1 MFQFKITGRLF
12 CRNNR
17 IIERMNFKTKM
28 TIGVFVFATCIP
40 TQAREIANTATE
52 TDPTIENTNDISDF
66 VFEEDIISDTISAI
80 PEEFSDRLDF
90 LLHMWAVENVVAT
103 EYSSTDNP
111 PTVLPDSVYRN
122 RLAALPCIM
131 EMPYNSHVKSFIN
144 LYTVQKRRHSE
155 VMLGLGNYYF
165 PIFEEVLA
173 ANDMPLE
180 LKYLPV
186 IESALNPSAFSR
198 MGAAGLWQFMVATGR
213 MYGLE
218 INSLVDERMDP
229 IKSTHAAVRYL
240 KDLYAIY
247 GDWNLVI
254 AAYNC
259 GPGNVRKAISRS
271 GGKRDYWA
279 IYPHLPRETRSY
291 VPIFIAATYTMEYAS
306 EHNLFPATVDV
317 PIISDTIQVTEPI
330 HFEQIASVIN
340 IPLDQLKRL
349 NPQYRRNIIP
359 GAYKPYSLCL
369 PAHYLSPFIEKYS
382 EITQY
387 KADELI
393 NNRRKEIEAARQ
405 LPSGA
410 SGKVI
415 YHTVRSG
422 QTLGGIAQT
431 YGVSVS
437 KLRQWNNINGSFI
450 KAGQKLKIMK

>member
-1 MFQFKITGRLF
+1 MFQFKITDKLF
-12 CRNNR
+12 CRNNC
-17 IIERMNFKTKM
+17 ITERMNFKNKM
-28 TIGVFVFATCIP
+28 TIGMLVFATCVP
-40 TQAREIANTATE
+40 TQAREIANAATE
-52 TDPTIENTNDISDF
+52 TEPTIENIDEIPDF

-80 PEEFSDRLDF
+80 PEEFSDRLDY
-90 LLHMWAVENVVAT
+90 LLHMWAVENAAAT
-103 EYSSTDNP
+103 EYSSTDNH
-111 PTVLPDSVYRN
+111 PTALPDSVYRN
-122 RLAALPCIM
+122 RLAVLPCVM
-131 EMPYNSHVKSFIN
+131 EMPYNSYVKSFID
-144 LYTVQKRRHSE
+144 LYTVQKRQHVK
-155 VMLGLGNYYF
+155 VMLGMGKYYF
-165 PIFEEVLA
+165 PIFEEILA

-186 IESALNPSAFSR
+186 IESALNSSAFSR

-247 GDWNLVI
+247 SDWNLVI

-271 GGKRDYWA
+271 DGKRDYWA

-306 EHNLFPATVDV
+306 EHGLFPAIVDV
-317 PIISDTIQVTEPI
+317 PIISDTILLNESI
-330 HFEQIASVIN
+330 HFEQIAAIIN

-349 NPQYRRNIIP
+349 NPQYRRSIIP
-359 GAYKPYSLCL
+359 GAHKPYSLCL
-369 PAHYLSPFIEKYS
+369 PAHYLSPFIEKYD

-387 KADELI
+387 RADELV

>member
-1 MFQFKITGRLF
+1 ML
-12 CRNNR
+12 
-17 IIERMNFKTKM
+17 M
-28 TIGVFVFATCIP
+28 FATCVP

-52 TDPTIENTNDISDF
+52 TEPTIENTNDISDF
-66 VFEEDIISDTISAI
+66 VFEENIIADTISAI

-90 LLHMWAVENVVAT
+90 LLHMWAVENAVAT

-271 GGKRDYWA
+271 DGKRDYWA
-279 IYPHLPRETRSY
+279 IYPHLPRETRGY
-291 VPIFIAATYTMEYAS
+291 VPIFIAATYAMEYAS
-306 EHNLFPATVDV
+306 EHGVFPAIVDV
-317 PIISDTIQVTEPI
+317 PIISDTIEVREFV
-330 HFEQIASVIN
+330 HLEQIASVIN
-340 IPLDQLKRL
+340 IPIDQLRRL

-359 GAYKPYSLCL
+359 GGASKPYPLCL
-369 PAHYLSPFIEKYS
+369 PAHYLSSFIEKYD

-387 KADELI
+387 RADELV

-405 LPSGA
+405 LPSGS

-437 KLRQWNNINGSFI
+437 KLRQWNNINGSLI
-450 KAGQKLKIMK
+450 RVGQKLKIMK